1 MVATWIKRRRI
12 AVQQAE
18 AEAADVVATPATP
31 TPAAPAAPT
40 PAVATAPKVSK
51 TVVQE
56 QPAAVKTPAK
66 STTKYKKPSLKTSK
80 KK

>member
-1 MVATWIKRRRI
+1 MVAPWIKRRRI
-12 AVQQAE
+12 AVQQ

-56 QPAAVKTPAK
+56 QPAVVKTPAK